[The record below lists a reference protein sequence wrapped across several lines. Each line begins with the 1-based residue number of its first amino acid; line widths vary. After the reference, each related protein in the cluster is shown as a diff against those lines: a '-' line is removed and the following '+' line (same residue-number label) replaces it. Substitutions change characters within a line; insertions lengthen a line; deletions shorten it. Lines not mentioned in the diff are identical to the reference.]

1 MENTNIMKRTKEELL
16 KSLKVFIGEDESENA
31 IAFLEDFSDSFAD
44 NSEEL
49 VEITN
54 KYNSLKKR
62 YKERFFGKG
71 DEGENLAED
80 EAEDEEKEI
89 KIKDLFTEE

>member
-1 MENTNIMKRTKEELL
+1 MKRTKEELL
-16 KSLKVFIGEDESENA
+16 QSLKGFIGEDESENA
-31 IAFLEDFSDSFAD
+31 IAFLEDFSDSFTD

-49 VEITN
+49 VEVTN

-62 YKERFFGKG
+62 YKERFFGEG
-71 DEGENLAED
+71 DEGEKFAED
-80 EAEDEEKEI
+80 ENEDNEKEI

>member
-1 MENTNIMKRTKEELL
+1 MKRTKEELL
-16 KSLKVFIGEDESENA
+16 QSLKGFIGEDESENA
-31 IAFLEDFSDSFAD
+31 IAFLEDFSDSFTD

-49 VEITN
+49 VEVTN

-62 YKERFFGKG
+62 YKERFFGEG
-71 DEGENLAED
+71 DEGEKFAED
-80 EAEDEEKEI
+80 ENEDKEKEI

>member
-1 MENTNIMKRTKEELL
+1 MKRTKEELL
-16 KSLKVFIGEDESENA
+16 QSLKGFIGDDESENA
-31 IAFLEDFSDSFAD
+31 IAFLEDFSDSFTD

-49 VEITN
+49 VEVTN

-62 YKERFFGKG
+62 YKDRFFGEG
-71 DEGENLAED
+71 DDGEKLAED
-80 EAEDEEKEI
+80 ETEEEKKEI

>member
-1 MENTNIMKRTKEELL
+1 MKRTKEELL

-31 IAFLEDFSDSFAD
+31 ITFLEDFSDSFAD

-62 YKERFFGKG
+62 YKERFFGEG
-71 DEGENLAED
+71 DDSENLAED
-80 EAEDEEKEI
+80 ENEEEKKEI

>member
-1 MENTNIMKRTKEELL
+1 MENTNMKRTKDELL
-16 KSLKVFIGEDESENA
+16 KSLKEIIGEDESENT

-49 VEITN
+49 VEVTN

-62 YKERFFGKG
+62 YKEGFFGEG
-71 DEGENLAED
+71 DDGEKSAED
-80 EAEDEEKEI
+80 ENEEEKKEI

>member
-1 MENTNIMKRTKEELL
+1 MKRSKEELL
-16 KSLKVFIGEDESENA
+16 QSLKSFIGEDESENA

-49 VEITN
+49 VEVTN

-62 YKERFFGKG
+62 YKERFFGEG
-71 DEGENLAED
+71 GEGEKLAED
-80 EAEDEEKEI
+80 EIEDKEKEI

>member
-1 MENTNIMKRTKEELL
+1 MKRTKEELL
-16 KSLKVFIGEDESENA
+16 QSLKGFIGEDESENA
-31 IAFLEDFSDSFAD
+31 IAFLEDFSDSFTD
-44 NSEEL
+44 KSEEL
-49 VEITN
+49 VEVTN

-62 YKERFFGKG
+62 YKERFFGEG

-80 EAEDEEKEI
+80 ENEDEKKEI

>member
-1 MENTNIMKRTKEELL
+1 MKRTKDELL
-16 KSLKVFIGEDESENA
+16 KSLKEIIGEDESENT

-49 VEITN
+49 VEVTN

-62 YKERFFGKG
+62 YKERFFGEG
-71 DEGENLAED
+71 DDGEKIAED
-80 EAEDEEKEI
+80 ENEEGKKEI

>member
-1 MENTNIMKRTKEELL
+1 MKRTKEELL
-16 KSLKVFIGEDESENA
+16 KSLKEIIGEDESENT
-31 IAFLEDFSDSFAD
+31 IVFLEDFSDSFAD

-62 YKERFFGKG
+62 YKERFFGEG
-71 DEGENLAED
+71 DDGEKFSED
-80 EAEDEEKEI
+80 ENEEEKKEI

>member
-1 MENTNIMKRTKEELL
+1 MKRTKEELL
-16 KSLKVFIGEDESENA
+16 KSLKEIIGEDESENT

-44 NSEEL
+44 NSDEL

-62 YKERFFGKG
+62 YKERFFGEG
-71 DEGENLAED
+71 DEGEKVTED
-80 EAEDEEKEI
+80 ENEEEKKEI

>member
-1 MENTNIMKRTKEELL
+1 MKRTKEELL

-31 IAFLEDFSDSFAD
+31 ITFLEDFSDSFAD

-62 YKERFFGKG
+62 YKERFFGEG
-71 DEGENLAED
+71 DEGENLEED
-80 EAEDEEKEI
+80 ENEEGKKEI